1 MVEHYR
7 SAFQVLCCQVVVWRC
22 VGLEL
27 YRILGVETSIERFHL
42 LCIQFL
48 STVLGIYAAN
58 YAVRLG
64 ESTGLAFSV
73 LSCFSTFSQ
82 KQCRQFQRS
91 GAQHHYRMNPLL
103 AQLLKG
109 QTLATS
115 PGHASASATSCR
127 AYIQNEARVKQLAEL
142 WACNEATIVCAPLR
156 CEPSNEQPGRS
167 SAQTPLAMNLAACE
181 NKEICSA

>member
-1 MVEHYR
+1 M
-7 SAFQVLCCQVVVWRC
+7 VWRC

-64 ESTGLAFSV
+64 ELTGLAFSV

-142 WACNEATIVCAPLR
+142 WACNEATIDCPNNREVHLTGVSIEKA
-156 CEPSNEQPGRS
+156 SHQNEQPGRS
-167 SAQTPLAMNLAACE
+167 SVQTPVSRPGFIAATCE